1 MDSLLNGTF
10 SAEMLSSEPKDGA
23 SAEESNGT
31 LEEKQTSEQENDNM
45 TEAQESHHP
54 PEQETMEIV
63 SQDPDYKESKEKGSK
78 KDYVSVKS
86 PTSFIIFLS
95 EFHLALR
102 FGVALEHQCPR

>member
-1 MDSLLNGTF
+1 
-10 SAEMLSSEPKDGA
+10 MLSSEPKYGA

-31 LEEKQTSEQENDNM
+31 LEEKQTLEQENEDNVA
-45 TEAQESHHP
+45 EAQESHRS

-86 PTSFIIFLS
+86 PPTFIIFLS
-95 EFHLALR
+95 EFHLARR